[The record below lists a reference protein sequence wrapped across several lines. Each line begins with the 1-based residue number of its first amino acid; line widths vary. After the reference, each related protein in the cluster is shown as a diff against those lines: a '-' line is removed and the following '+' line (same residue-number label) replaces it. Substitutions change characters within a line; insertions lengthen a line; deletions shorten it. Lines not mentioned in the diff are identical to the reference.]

1 MIWLIAIGVALF
13 GLYAI
18 CAIASRA
25 DARIATMRLERA
37 QRLYRVAAGTA
48 TDEDREATL
57 CYEMDGIEYA
67 PDFATF
73 IERNGLRL

>member
-1 MIWLIAIGVALF
+1 MIWLIPIGLALF

-18 CAIASRA
+18 CAIASQA

-57 CYEMDGIEYA
+57 CYEMDGITYA

-73 IERNGLRL
+73 CERNAPRL

>member
-1 MIWLIAIGVALF
+1 MIWLIAIGLALF

-37 QRLYRVAAGTA
+37 QRLYRISTGEG
-48 TDEDREATL
+48 TDEDYAETAL
-57 CYEMDGIEYA
+57 HEMNEIIYA
-67 PDFATF
+67 PNFASF
-73 IERNGLRL
+73 LERNAPRF